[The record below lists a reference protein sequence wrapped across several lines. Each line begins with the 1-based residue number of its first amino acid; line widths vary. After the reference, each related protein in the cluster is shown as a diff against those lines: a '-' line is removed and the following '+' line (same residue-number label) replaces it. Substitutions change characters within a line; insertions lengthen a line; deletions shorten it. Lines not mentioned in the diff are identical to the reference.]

1 MKFFPVPSIVF
12 AFMLAAQSLLAQ
24 QADQR
29 FSEGPYLYYKN
40 NKLHAKWIEDGQL
53 KTAENLSSDKLKTS
67 LGWDFGIEI
76 IKKKMKEKPEP
87 LQHFANVQKVAVISD
102 VHGQFGLMVKLLRQ
116 HGVIDANNRWA
127 FGTGHL
133 VVNGDIAGRG
143 NQVTEALWL
152 VYHLEIQAAA
162 AGGKV
167 HYLAGNHEQMLLSGD
182 NRFLNEKYTQ
192 SARLM
197 GITIQEMYGKNSVL
211 GDWLRNRPALVKI
224 DDYLFVHAGISPEY
238 LGRELTD
245 EKTNKLFYN
254 YILGSKRPARQLSNT
269 ISFLNGENGPIWYR
283 GYFVEGQV
291 DGSTIDSM
299 LKYFDVQRIIVGHTS
314 LRRVTAM
321 HRARII
327 AVDSNIKEGIDG
339 EILLIEGDKYFRG
352 TQSGE
357 KIPL

>member
-1 MKFFPVPSIVF
+1 MKSFAVSSILF
-12 AFMLAAQSLLAQ
+12 ALMLVAQGLWAQ
-24 QADQR
+24 QESQGI
-29 FSEGPYLYYKN
+29 SEGPYLYYQN
-40 NKLHAKWIEDGQL
+40 SKLHAKWIEHGQL
-53 KTAENLSSDKLKTS
+53 KSLDNLTTDMLKIS
-67 LGWDFGIEI
+67 FGWDVAVEF
-76 IKKKMKEKPEP
+76 IKKQMKEKPEP
-87 LQHFANVQKVAVISD
+87 LQHFSNVQKVAVISD

-127 FGTGHL
+127 FGEGHL

-143 NQVTEALWL
+143 NQVTEAFWL

-211 GDWLRNRPALVKI
+211 GDWLRSRPTMVKI

-339 EILLIEGDKYFRG
+339 EILLIEGNKYFRG